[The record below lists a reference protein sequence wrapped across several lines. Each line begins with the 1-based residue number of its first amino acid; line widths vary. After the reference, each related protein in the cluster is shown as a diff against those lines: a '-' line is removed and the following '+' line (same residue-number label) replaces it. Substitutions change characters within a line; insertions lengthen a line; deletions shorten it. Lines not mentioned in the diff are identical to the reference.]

1 MSIQLTNERKAK
13 NTLDSLSTVLY
24 EEGLLPC
31 MASLLSLLLL
41 LLLLLLLSLLL
52 LSLLLLLLL
61 RLMSDLKN
69 NHNHR
74 KITEI
79 QNLL

>member
-13 NTLDSLSTVLY
+13 NTLDPFSTVLY

-41 LLLLLLLSLLL
+41 LLLLLSLLL
-52 LSLLLLLLL
+52 LLLLLLLL